1 MSNRKSASFH
11 QNAKALIKRI
21 PRGKVATYGQIA
33 ALAGQ
38 PRAARQVAWVLHT
51 ASEKDG
57 LPWHRVI
64 NSQGTISLPR
74 MAGYEVQ
81 LALLKKEGIK
91 FDRKDGIDLAR
102 FQWRP
107 SGRNMFNTTRTSRAR
122 KKSARRD
129 AKTQRTRRDF
139 PCDPLRLCVS

>member
-11 QNAKALIKRI
+11 QRARALIKRI

-38 PRAARQVAWVLHT
+38 PRAARQVAWVLHI
-51 ASEKDG
+51 ASDKEG

-64 NSQGTISLPR
+64 NSHGTISLPR

-81 LALLKKEGIK
+81 RALLKKEGIK
-91 FDRKDGIDLAR
+91 FDGSDGIDLET

-107 SGRNMFNTTRTSRAR
+107 RAKR
-122 KKSARRD
+122 IAG
-129 AKTQRTRRDF
+129 
-139 PCDPLRLCVS
+139 

>member
-11 QNAKALIKRI
+11 QKAKGLIKRI

-38 PRAARQVAWVLHT
+38 PRAARQVAWVLNI
-51 ASEKDG
+51 ASDKDG

-64 NSQGTISLPR
+64 NRQGTISLPR

-81 LALLKKEGIK
+81 HALLKKEGVK
-91 FDRKDGIDLAR
+91 FDRNGGIDLTK

-107 SGRNMFNTTRTSRAR
+107 RGKKAAR
-122 KKSARRD
+122 
-129 AKTQRTRRDF
+129 
-139 PCDPLRLCVS
+139 

>member
-81 LALLKKEGIK
+81 RALLKKEGIK
-91 FDRKDGIDLAR
+91 FDRNDCIDLAR
-102 FQWRP
+102 FQWR
-107 SGRNMFNTTRTSRAR
+107 SRGKKKVKRN
-122 KKSARRD
+122 
-129 AKTQRTRRDF
+129 
-139 PCDPLRLCVS
+139 